1 MAPSYTRGKQTARQ
15 FKVLQLLQNSRFG
28 TTTRELRDS
37 VVEEL
42 GLDSLHEKSIKRDI
56 EHWRQAG
63 FPIQRLETA
72 NPERPWIWKLDKSD
86 LNVPRLPISVLEL
99 LAFAASRELLY
110 PLAGTPYW
118 DGVQQLWQRMRENT
132 SEEVLEL
139 LDKQRTGLIVRGAP
153 PKDYANQEGML
164 SSLNRAV
171 FEHRVTEIK
180 YKSIRDKRAKKRVIE
195 PHAIVL
201 FNNNIYILA
210 AESSDGERPIKTF
223 KLDRIAGVELLDTR
237 FKPRGDFDPEE
248 FFDHSIGIFR
258 TAKAQRFRV
267 KISRERAAWAIESA
281 LHPKQKI
288 EPQEDSGVIITIDQ
302 AYEEEVL
309 PLILGL
315 GEHAELLEPKP
326 LREKLRAIGEA
337 MVKQYQS

>member
-15 FKVLQLLQNSRFG
+15 FKVLQLLQASRFG
-28 TTTRELRDS
+28 MTTRELRDS

-56 EHWRQAG
+56 EHWQQAG

-86 LNVPRLPISVLEL
+86 QHVPRLPISVLEL

-118 DGVQQLWQRMRENT
+118 DGVQRLWQRMRENT
-132 SEEVLEL
+132 SDEVLEL

-153 PKDYANQEGML
+153 PKDYARQEGIL

-180 YKSIRDKRAKKRVIE
+180 YRTVRDKRPRKRTIE

-210 AESSDGERPIKTF
+210 AESDDGESIIKTF
-223 KLDRIAGVELLDTR
+223 KLDRIAAVDLLDTR
-237 FKPRGDFDPEE
+237 FKPHPDFDPEE

-258 TAKAQRFRV
+258 TADPQRFRV
-267 KISRERAAWAIESA
+267 RISPERAAWAIETA
-281 LHPKQKI
+281 LHPKQLL
-288 EPQEDSGVIITIDQ
+288 EPQADDSVIITIEQ
-302 AYEEEVL
+302 GYEEEVL
-309 PLILGL
+309 PLVLSL
-315 GEHAELLEPKP
+315 GEHAELLEPKA
-326 LREKLRAIGEA
+326 LRKKLRSIAEE
-337 MVKQYQS
+337 MLRKY

>member
-15 FKVLQLLQNSRFG
+15 FKVLQLLQGSRFG
-28 TTTRELRDS
+28 MTTRELRDQ

-63 FPIQRLETA
+63 FPIQRVETA

-86 LNVPRLPISVLEL
+86 QAVPRLPISVLEL

-118 DGVQQLWQRMRENT
+118 DGVQRLWQRMRDNT
-132 SEEVLEL
+132 SDEVLEL

-153 PKDYANQEGML
+153 PKDYARQEGML

-180 YKSIRDKRAKKRVIE
+180 YRTVRDKRPRKRTVE

-201 FNNNIYILA
+201 HNNNIYILA
-210 AESSDGERPIKTF
+210 AEADDGASTIKTF
-223 KLDRIAGVELLDTR
+223 KLDRIGGVELLDAR
-237 FKPRGDFDPEE
+237 FKPQPDFDPEE

-258 TAKAQRFRV
+258 TADPQRFRV
-267 KISRERAAWAIESA
+267 WVSAERAAWVIDAA
-281 LHPKQKI
+281 LHPKQQV
-288 EPQEDSGVIITIDQ
+288 ELNDDDSLTITIDQ
-302 AYEEEVL
+302 GYEEEVL
-309 PLILGL
+309 PQVLSLA
-315 GEHAELLEPKP
+315 EHAELLEPKA
-326 LREKLRAIGEA
+326 LRQKLRTIAKELA
-337 MVKQYQS
+337 SRYVD